1 MAKDPGIQVL
11 IPYKELEAL
20 LGASA
25 ELKKVRIDVKRLQ
38 DQQQALWSH
47 FATLME
53 NYRELEKH
61 LND

>member
-11 IPYKELEAL
+11 IPYKQLEAL
-20 LGASA
+20 LEANA
-25 ELKKVRIDVKRLQ
+25 ELQKLRIDVKRLQ

-47 FATLME
+47 FTTLME
-53 NYRELEKH
+53 KHRELEKY